1 MDKDHVV
8 VTWFYSDT
16 TGRVEEEMYT
26 SDKAVQF
33 QGYYKPWKFL
43 DHHVPVAPLDEW
55 EIQKVYGMLDE
66 WAELVRTAGDAA
78 MRGENKTL
86 VTRCDLK
93 FTSFQPVVKSKP
105 RETYEKKRTRKK
117 ERTTRRS
124 VKLEQK
130 RNKALARLQ
139 ADKTRRQQLKD
150 REPEIDVP
158 GYLFADAP

>member
-1 MDKDHVV
+1 VTGSRQWWTFKKGVTCDTFSTTQVWPEEYENELTESVPVIQMDKDHVV

-26 SDKAVQF
+26 SDKVVQF

-43 DHHVPVAPLDEW
+43 DHHVPVAPLDKW

-66 WAELVRTAGDAA
+66 WAELVKTAGHAA

-105 RETYEKKRTRKK
+105 RET
-117 ERTTRRS
+117 
-124 VKLEQK
+124 
-130 RNKALARLQ
+130 
-139 ADKTRRQQLKD
+139 
-150 REPEIDVP
+150 
-158 GYLFADAP
+158 